1 MLLFPENW
9 MDFNF
14 FFRKKQP
21 VHMPYNNVNFRQAV
35 THIMYGENTSVVFS
49 FSVLHFLVVVSVR
62 QIKLT
67 DVGFQAHVKIASRIV
82 SYHIVVWPTLGS
94 RTADKQNRTVSWMML
109 VVKLVLLITV

>member
-9 MDFNF
+9 MDFN

-62 QIKLT
+62 QIKLNALHNCH
-67 DVGFQAHVKIASRIV
+67 QH
-82 SYHIVVWPTLGS
+82 L
-94 RTADKQNRTVSWMML
+94 
-109 VVKLVLLITV
+109 